1 MNTGILLITHST
13 FGEVLIQNVSHILG
27 KRPADLNSL
36 GVFPED
42 NPDEVLKLSSSLIN
56 LMHKKNNCS
65 QILILTDL
73 FGATPSNITQKLLQK
88 YQNAKNIKIKAVSG
102 LSLPMLLK
110 VIFYRNQNEYNKETE
125 LEQLCQKAIQAVCD
139 GTKIYE

>member
-1 MNTGILLITHST
+1 MPIIIGINQNNLFITIFYNKIT
-13 FGEVLIQNVSHILG
+13 
-27 KRPADLNSL
+27 NS
-36 GVFPED
+36 
-42 NPDEVLKLSSSLIN
+42 IRI
-56 LMHKKNNCS
+56 NCS

-110 VIFYRNQNEYNKETE
+110 VIFYRNQNEDNKETE